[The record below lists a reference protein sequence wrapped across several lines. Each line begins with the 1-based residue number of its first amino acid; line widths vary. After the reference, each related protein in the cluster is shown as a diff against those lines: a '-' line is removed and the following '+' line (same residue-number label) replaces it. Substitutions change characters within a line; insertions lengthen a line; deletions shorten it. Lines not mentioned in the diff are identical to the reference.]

1 MKTEAEMRVML
12 ALEEFLEPLEARRQA
27 RNAISPN
34 TPEGTSPPLAP
45 CVSDFGLLGTVRG

>member
-12 ALEEFLEPLEARRQA
+12 ALAEEFLEPLEARRQA

-34 TPEGTSPPLAP
+34 SPEGTSPSGTMG
-45 CVSDFGLLGTVRG
+45 SDLGLLGL